1 MQIRK
6 TLLILCG
13 FLFVGL
19 GILGIFL
26 PVLPTTVFFLLAAAC
41 FARSSP
47 RFYHWLLHNRWFGSY
62 IRNYREGRGLPMR
75 HKVITVALLWLTI
88 GFAILVVPTW
98 WLGVILF
105 GIAVGVSWHVLSIK
119 TYHPENPP
127 AEVETEGV

>member
-6 TLLILCG
+6 TLLIICG

-19 GILGIFL
+19 GTLGIFV

-75 HKVITVALLWLTI
+75 HKVVTVGLLWLTI
-88 GFAILVVPTW
+88 GGTILVVSQW
-98 WLGVILF
+98 WLRLLLAGVV
-105 GIAVGVSWHVLSIK
+105 VGVTWHVLSIK
-119 TYHPENPP
+119 TYHPALSSPEG
-127 AEVETEGV
+127 ETEGV

>member
-1 MQIRK
+1 MSVRK
-6 TLLILCG
+6 YLLTFCG

-19 GILGIFL
+19 GILGIFV

-75 HKVITVALLWLTI
+75 HKVFTVSLLWLTI
-88 GFAILVVPTW
+88 GVTVVLLSQW
-98 WLGVILF
+98 WLRLLLL
-105 GIAVGVSWHVLSIK
+105 AVAAGVSWHVLAIK
-119 TYHPENPP
+119 TYRP
-127 AEVETEGV
+127 AQTSPGSETESA

>member
-6 TLLILCG
+6 ILLTICG

-105 GIAVGVSWHVLSIK
+105 GIAVMVTWHVLRIK
-119 TYHPENPP
+119 TYRPENPP
-127 AEVETEGV
+127 AEVEIEGV

>member
-6 TLLILCG
+6 TLLIICG

-19 GILGIFL
+19 GTLGIFV

-75 HKVITVALLWLTI
+75 HKLITVGLLWLTI
-88 GFAILVVPTW
+88 GITILMVSQW
-98 WLGVILF
+98 WLRLLLAAVV
-105 GIAVGVSWHVLSIK
+105 VGVSWHVLAIK
-119 TYHPENPP
+119 TYRPEHP
-127 AEVETEGV
+127 ATGGETEGV